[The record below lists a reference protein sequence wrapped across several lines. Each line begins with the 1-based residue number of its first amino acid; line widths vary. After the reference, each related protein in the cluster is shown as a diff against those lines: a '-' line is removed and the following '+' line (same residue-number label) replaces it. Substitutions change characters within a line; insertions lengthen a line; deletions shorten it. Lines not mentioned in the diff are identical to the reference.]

1 MGDVSPEVWQLV
13 LCKMYLDQQCLAE
26 GTKMEESGSVEL
38 LVISH
43 LNCLGKKKLQP
54 RKCVFLVMA
63 SRAPSNQAHVPF
75 CGVYPY
81 NPINRSCSS
90 SKKTKQKNI

>member
-1 MGDVSPEVWQLV
+1 
-13 LCKMYLDQQCLAE
+13 
-26 GTKMEESGSVEL
+26 MEESGNVEL
-38 LVISH
+38 IVISH
-43 LNCLGKKKLQP
+43 INCLGKKKLQP

-90 SKKTKQKNI
+90 SKKTKNKTYNIVNLVPNMILHFQCCST